1 MTKIIAVANQ
11 KGGTGKTTTTIN
23 LGACLAEIGKKVLLV
38 DLDPQANMSRGVNII
53 LNEGEKGAYD
63 FITDRCQPHEAIKAT
78 NIPNL
83 FVVPSHIDLA
93 AAEAE
98 LFGEIGREQ
107 QLRAVLSDIQDHFD
121 YIFIDTPPSLGL
133 LMINALSAA
142 NQVIIP
148 VQTQTFAVSGLN
160 QLLKTI
166 NTVRTKINPYL
177 SGWVVLPTMV
187 DYRRNED
194 KRVLQEITNQY
205 GDKVLPIAIRVN
217 VRLVEAV
224 RQGQVITEYDNTST
238 GAKEYC
244 SCAEVL
250 LKIYEGVA

>member
-1 MTKIIAVANQ
+1 MAKIIAVANQ
-11 KGGTGKTTTTIN
+11 KGGTAKTTTTIN
-23 LGACLAEIGKKVLLV
+23 LGACLAERGKKVLLV
-38 DLDPQANMSRGVNII
+38 DLDPQANMSRGVSII
-53 LNEGEKGAYD
+53 LNEGERGAYD
-63 FITDRCQPHEAIKAT
+63 FITDRCQPLEVVRET
-78 NIPNL
+78 SIPNL
-83 FVVPSHIDLA
+83 YVVPSHIDLA
-93 AAEAE
+93 GAEAE

-107 QLRAVLSDIQDHFD
+107 QLRVVLGDIQEHFD

-166 NTVRTKINPYL
+166 NTVRSKINPYL
-177 SGWVVLPTMV
+177 AGWVVLPTMV
-187 DYRRNED
+187 DNRRNED
-194 KRVLQEITNQY
+194 KKVLKEITEQY
-205 GDKVLPIAIRVN
+205 GDRVLPIAIRVN
-217 VRLVEAV
+217 AKLLEAA
-224 RQGQVITEYDNTST
+224 RQGQVITQYDRNST

-244 SCAEVL
+244 SCAEEL

>member
-1 MTKIIAVANQ
+1 MTRIIAVANQ

-23 LGACLAEIGKKVLLV
+23 LGACLAERGKKVLLV
-38 DLDPQANMSRGVNII
+38 DLDPQANMSRGVNIV

-63 FITDRCQPHEAIKAT
+63 FITDRCQPLEVIHET
-78 NIPNL
+78 SIPNL

-93 AAEAE
+93 GAEAE

-107 QLRAVLSDIQDHFD
+107 QLRAVLGDIQDHFD

-166 NTVRTKINPYL
+166 HTVRSKINPSL
-177 SGWVVLPTMV
+177 SDWMVLPTMV

-205 GDKVLPIAIRVN
+205 GDKVLTIAIRVN
-217 VRLVEAV
+217 SRLLEAV
-224 RQGQVITEYDNTST
+224 RQGQVITQYDRNST

-244 SCAEVL
+244 SCAEEL